1 MDSNEKKSQIAFLTK
16 KALDISVNDKELA
29 SLIEQTAATIN
40 DGGIELFKAF
50 KQNFKDFRP
59 LSIHQLFDGTA
70 PPQDERKEVLL
81 SSVLQKITVPP
92 EKSKAHDLPKFLYR
106 GCSLNPLQLRRQ
118 NGYCRLDGERSLYKH
133 QMATGRSIYIS
144 ATSKLSI
151 ACEFAMQSERRG
163 GGGHWVYRISPINA
177 SSCNDH
183 LSPLRLHAS
192 ESEYVFTKH
201 LPFEQIESV
210 AWARNCDELET
221 DFYSIDDA
229 HYLLRELVIKG
240 IVKV

>member
-1 MDSNEKKSQIAFLTK
+1 MDCNEKKSQIAFLTE
-16 KALDISVNDKELA
+16 KALDISLNEKELA
-29 SLIEQTAATIN
+29 ALIEQTAATIN
-40 DGGIELFKAF
+40 EGGIELFKAF

-59 LSIHQLFDGTA
+59 LSIQQLFDGTA
-70 PPQDERKEVLL
+70 SPQDERKEVLF

-92 EKSKAHDLPKFLYR
+92 EKSKAHDLPKSLYR

-163 GGGHWVYRISPINA
+163 GGGHWVYQINPINA

-183 LSPLRLHAS
+183 LSPLRFHAG

-240 IVKV
+240 IAKI